1 VFSAKALGASKTER
15 RIPSLNRA
23 LRATAGSAVSLTSGL
38 DPRQS
43 DPLLVL
49 VSGLPGVGKST
60 LVGELASR
68 LDAAVISRDAARLS
82 LPSQGFRRLVEL
94 LVWRLAQRRLAA
106 TQRRA
111 GLIVTTTTAEHLQ
124 NGRSVIVEAV
134 ADQEL
139 RERIREVAAA
149 HHARLIEVE
158 CALSDRTEHH
168 RRLSMRAEG
177 ERFWRRLLVK
187 LEAGYAPPADCVRL
201 DTRAAPEQLADR
213 VLTHIDSGGP
223 GLASSLP

>member
-1 VFSAKALGASKTER
+1 
-15 RIPSLNRA
+15 
-23 LRATAGSAVSLTSGL
+23 L
-38 DPRQS
+38 DPRKS
-43 DPLLVL
+43 DPVLVL

-82 LPSQGFRRLVEL
+82 LPSPGFRRLVEL
-94 LVWRLAQRRLAA
+94 LTWRLAQRRLAV

-111 GLIVTTTTAEHLQ
+111 GLIVTTTTAEHLHS
-124 NGRSVIVEAV
+124 GHSVIVEAV

-149 HHARLIEVE
+149 HDARLIEVE
-158 CALSDRTEHH
+158 CVLYDRAEHH
-168 RRLSMRAEG
+168 RRLGMRDEG

-187 LEAGYAPPADCVRL
+187 LEASYEPPLDCVRL

-213 VLTHIDSGGP
+213 VLAHVGSSGFRPGP
-223 GLASSLP
+223 SRTLP